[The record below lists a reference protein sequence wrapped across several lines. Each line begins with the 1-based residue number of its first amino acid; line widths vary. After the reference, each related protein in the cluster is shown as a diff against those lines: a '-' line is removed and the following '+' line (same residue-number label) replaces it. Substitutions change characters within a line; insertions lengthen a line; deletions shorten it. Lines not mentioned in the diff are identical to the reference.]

1 MSRRPSVRE
10 IPKSI
15 EDRFPSRPVLVY
27 YLYVLSRSLAFTVPI
42 YVVFYQ
48 SRGLSLAQ
56 FGMLEATYTV
66 AVLGFEIPTGY
77 FADRIGRRNGLAV
90 ANALGALGAVG
101 YAVSYSFPAFLLAVV
116 VRAVGATFSS
126 GASSAWLYEALTDED
141 EQDEFARVLG
151 RARALGLAGQSSAA
165 VLGSWA
171 YGVSHVLPWALDAAA
186 LVGGAVLLVVAVPA
200 NRKAAGNEK
209 LPEKNQNKV
218 EENRDKCE
226 IDFLESKNDDLD
238 RLTLSAAADVT
249 RTALSRPGLRSF
261 VAYTALFL
269 GGVASALLFVQP
281 VSVEVVGIDPT
292 DLGLVYAGLT
302 LVSAVTASQTG
313 RVKTVVGVDGWFRVA
328 PFLAATGLL
337 AVLAVPWFALPL
349 FFLLRALGAA
359 SRPLAN
365 GRINDEIRSR
375 GRATVLSTV
384 SMLRSVVVAPLKIG
398 AGALA
403 VTALPEMLAALGA
416 VLLVGSATLVVWGS
430 PTRSEAAKNEET
442 APTTV
447 R

>member
-1 MSRRPSVRE
+1 MPGRLDAGETSDALADRLPARP
-10 IPKSI
+10 I
-15 EDRFPSRPVLVY
+15 LVY

-42 YVVFYQ
+42 YVIFYQ

-56 FGMLEATYTV
+56 FGLLEATYTV

-77 FADRIGRRNGLAV
+77 VADRIGRRNGLAV

-101 YAVSYSFPAFLLAVV
+101 YALAHSFPAFLLAVV

-126 GASSAWLYEALTDED
+126 GASDAWLYEVLADD
-141 EQDEFARVLG
+141 DVQDEFARVAG
-151 RARALGLAGQSSAA
+151 RARALGLAGQSGAA

-186 LVGGAVLLVVAVPA
+186 LVGGAVLLAVAVPA
-200 NRKAAGNEK
+200 DRSQSNDN
-209 LPEKNQNKV
+209 V
-218 EENRDKCE
+218 YEENNINLKNND
-226 IDFLESKNDDLD
+226 IDSESDTD
-238 RLTLSAAADVT
+238 RLTLSAAVGVT

-269 GGVASALLFVQP
+269 GVVASALLFVQP
-281 VSVEVVGIDPT
+281 VSVDVVGIDPT

-302 LVSAVTASQTG
+302 LVSAAAASQTG
-313 RVKTVVGVDGWFRVA
+313 RAKAVVGVDGWFRIA
-328 PFLAATGLL
+328 PVLAAAGLL
-337 AVLAVPWFALPL
+337 AVLAVPWLALPL
-349 FFLLRALGAA
+349 FFLLRALSATSG
-359 SRPLAN
+359 PLAN

-384 SMLRSVVVAPLKIG
+384 SMLRSGVVAPLKIA

-403 VTALPEMLAALGA
+403 VAALPAMLAALGA
-416 VLLVGSATLVVWGS
+416 VLLVGTTVVLLFGE
-430 PTRSEAAKNEET
+430 PIRSERAS
-442 APTTV
+442 PLSV
-447 R
+447 SDGD